1 VLYTQNRSEQRKFLA
16 SAWQKFLDKKILNPL
31 EYQLIQVIK
40 IHPEYHQLISNIE
53 SDFFPE
59 QGEVNPFLHINLHL
73 SLKEQVSI
81 NQPHGIK
88 NIYQKILRVSVDEH
102 TAEHKMMDCI
112 AQMIFS
118 SQKNQTPMNHK
129 NYIKC
134 LKSIYNQSKT
144 SRA

>member
-1 VLYTQNRSEQRKFLA
+1 MFYTQNRSEQRQFLA
-16 SAWQKFLDKKILNPL
+16 NAWQKFLDKKILTPL
-31 EYQLIQVIK
+31 EHQLTQVIK
-40 IHPEYHQLISNIE
+40 NHPEYHQLIGNTK

-73 SLKEQVSI
+73 ALQEQFSI

-88 NIYQKILRVSVDEH
+88 EIYQKILKKSVDEH

-112 AQMIFS
+112 AQMIFL
-118 SQKNQTPMNHK
+118 SQKNKTPMSHK

-134 LKSIYNQSKT
+134 LKSIYN
-144 SRA
+144 